1 MEYLQ
6 FSNLPAG
13 INATVGIMVYSG
25 YNQEDSVIMNASAVE
40 RGFFR
45 SVFFRTYTDE
55 ESNANNTVEEFSKPN
70 RATTAGMRAHSVY
83 DKVDEDGL
91 VPPGSRCSGEDV
103 IIGKCSPLI
112 AADETT
118 TSMDTRLQSKLTKRD
133 SSTTLRAAEN
143 GIIDNV
149 ILTTNE
155 AGGRMAKVRVRSSR
169 VPQIGDKFASR
180 HGQKGTCGYDT
191 KGGHA
196 RARLCTC
203 ECIDGLEV
211 DAHCVSLLYLVVV
224 SVCNTS
230 RRTCRGPSRAW
241 SPTSSSTRT
250 PSRRA

>member
-1 MEYLQ
+1 MSFHQACDLLALLVS
-6 FSNLPAG
+6 F
-13 INATVGIMVYSG
+13 VGYSG

-55 ESNANNTVEEFSKPN
+55 ESNSNNTLEEFSKPN

-103 IIGKCSPLI
+103 IIGKTAPLV

-149 ILTTNE
+149 VLTTNE
-155 AGGRMAKVRVRSSR
+155 AGLRMAKVRVRSSR

-180 HGQKGTCGYDT
+180 HGQKGTCG
-191 KGGHA
+191 
-196 RARLCTC
+196 
-203 ECIDGLEV
+203 IQV
-211 DAHCVSLLYLVVV
+211 
-224 SVCNTS
+224 
-230 RRTCRGPSRAW
+230 
-241 SPTSSSTRT
+241 
-250 PSRRA
+250 RRAYSCSLPAFDGMSLMLNFLFLSFSRSYSTSMRICLGRWKARRQISL